1 MHVRLDN
8 MSTSL
13 PSRSLSLSQH
23 GHPRRLS
30 RAQHMSRFQ
39 RCRLVCRPSYQCPR
53 WVGSKS
59 AVLTLLW
66 NTLMFGYFGT
76 LVDGLSRCTLASPSI
91 QPYASIIIN
100 R

>member
-1 MHVRLDN
+1 

-13 PSRSLSLSQH
+13 SSHSLSLVGQH
-23 GHPRRLS
+23 GHRSWLTRPQHVSRL
-30 RAQHMSRFQ
+30 QWCQ
-39 RCRLVCRPSYQCPR
+39 LVCRPGCQWPR
-53 WVGSKS
+53 WVGSKG

>member
-1 MHVRLDN
+1 MHVRLES

-13 PSRSLSLSQH
+13 SSLSLSQH
-23 GHPRRLS
+23 RHPTRLT
-30 RAQHMSRFQ
+30 RAQHVSRLQ
-39 RCRLVCRPSYQCPR
+39 WCRLLCRPSYQCPR
-53 WVGSKS
+53 WVGSKG